1 MEGIYTWVKNI
12 VFYLIF
18 LTVLMGLLPSGKYEK
33 YIRFFA
39 GMVLIMAA
47 LSPFLSGLRLEDQ
60 VAGYFEEF
68 SFRNEAE
75 DFKKEVYG
83 MEEKRMEQLISQ
95 YEEAVEMDVKAMAE
109 DAGLTVKET
118 AVRIGADP
126 SGEDFGKVTFIHVT
140 AAGMQGADGEKA
152 AVLRR
157 KAAGYYQLEERY
169 VEIQF
174 QNEQGQVAS
183 GTGGRDLPD
192 DPGAAFRQPGHTED
206 PGS

>member
-68 SFRNEAE
+68 SFR
-75 DFKKEVYG
+75 KEG
-83 MEEKRMEQLISQ
+83 SIRH
-95 YEEAVEMDVKAMAE
+95 
-109 DAGLTVKET
+109 G
-118 AVRIGADP
+118 
-126 SGEDFGKVTFIHVT
+126 
-140 AAGMQGADGEKA
+140 
-152 AVLRR
+152 R
-157 KAAGYYQLEERY
+157 KAH
-169 VEIQF
+169 
-174 QNEQGQVAS
+174 
-183 GTGGRDLPD
+183 GTAD
-192 DPGAAFRQPGHTED
+192 QPV
-206 PGS
+206 